1 MTPDT
6 AALRAQIRA
15 NEDAAAFYGGTP
27 NRIILDPATVR
38 ALCDA
43 ADEVERLRADRD
55 ALREQVQRL
64 RASRESNRGGW
75 ARTLVERD
83 ALRAA
88 VDRVRALGERDGR
101 DRLAAWLASNGVEQA
116 DTVAVEAAAFVLTA
130 LESGNYGTPE
140 WFSSIDKPLFP
151 LEAESSCP
159 ACERDDAA
167 DEVERLRED
176 VEALHGLLS
185 AGAIGTA
192 PGSDSHRMVLAM
204 RDHYKRQRDAS
215 RTAHAAL
222 DAELRAKVA
231 EARTWRGYKTRDIG
245 DAFDATTVTDL
256 LDDLTALLDR
266 HAPTLTTT
274 ED

>member
-38 ALCDA
+38 ALC
-43 ADEVERLRADRD
+43 
-55 ALREQVQRL
+55 
-64 RASRESNRGGW
+64 
-75 ARTLVERD
+75 
-83 ALRAA
+83 
-88 VDRVRALGERDGR
+88 
-101 DRLAAWLASNGVEQA
+101 
-116 DTVAVEAAAFVLTA
+116 
-130 LESGNYGTPE
+130 
-140 WFSSIDKPLFP
+140 
-151 LEAESSCP
+151 
-159 ACERDDAA
+159 DAA

-222 DAELRAKVA
+222 VAELRALCDDSDHGWVH
-231 EARTWRGYKTRDIG
+231 RRD
-245 DAFDATTVTDL
+245 L
-256 LDDLTALLDR
+256 RALLDR
-266 HAPTLTTT
+266 HAPTTGATP
-274 ED
+274 